1 MHIDVVVT
9 PQGQITLS
17 EAVVARL
24 GLKPGEVVRLDLR
37 VDDKPTADA
46 VAPKTKAPTAAG
58 MLYKPGRRPLTQAEI
73 DDAIAAAVAE
83 KTARR

>member
-9 PQGQITLS
+9 PQGQITLT

-24 GLKPGEVVRLDLR
+24 GLKPGEVARLDLR
-37 VDDKPTADA
+37 IEETKERP
-46 VAPKTKAPTAAG
+46 APAESKAPTAAG
-58 MLYKPGRRPLTQAEI
+58 MLYKPGRRPLTQDEI

-83 KTARR
+83 KTTRR